1 MIQETRLKV
10 CALVVAVLFLLIP
23 SAAGHAILVESTP
36 AANSTVH
43 GPSVAVTLRFNSR
56 IDASR
61 SKLTLVRP
69 DGTTDTLK
77 IAEQSSPDTLASG
90 ASGLKAGAHRIHWQ
104 VLATD
109 GHMTRG
115 DIPFTVAGN

>member
-1 MIQETRLKV
+1 M
-10 CALVVAVLFLLIP
+10 VVAVLFLMIP
-23 SAAGHAILVESTP
+23 SAAGHAILVEATP

-43 GPSVAVTLRFNSR
+43 GSNVPIRLRFNSR
-56 IDASR
+56 IDTSR
-61 SKLTLVRP
+61 SKLTLLRP
-69 DGTTDTLK
+69 DGTVDSLK
-77 IAEQSSPDTLASG
+77 IVEQSSPDVLTSE

-109 GHMTRG
+109 GHITRG